1 MIPHQESG
9 NLCEVCI
16 WINPVHADWSKCV
29 MTSCPVTHSGEFSCG
44 SFDFIVSRS
53 PKSEFLSSGFKLGF
67 LFSDIIC
74 QFPSQLFLVT
84 TKRLRVASIVR
95 IDRSSSVNTNATD
108 INKVGEL
115 FHKY

>member
-44 SFDFIVSRS
+44 SFDFIVSQS
-53 PKSEFLSSGFKLGF
+53 PSRVVLNLGF
-67 LFSDIIC
+67 C
-74 QFPSQLFLVT
+74 FLI
-84 TKRLRVASIVR
+84 L
-95 IDRSSSVNTNATD
+95 SVN
-108 INKVGEL
+108 
-115 FHKY
+115 FHHSCFWLQLKGSKLLPL

>member
-53 PKSEFLSSGFKLGF
+53 PRSEFLSSGFKLGF

>member
-1 MIPHQESG
+1 M
-9 NLCEVCI
+9 N
-16 WINPVHADWSKCV
+16 
-29 MTSCPVTHSGEFSCG
+29 
-44 SFDFIVSRS
+44 
-53 PKSEFLSSGFKLGF
+53 FLVVLLISLLVGHLKENFFRVVLNF

-74 QFPSQLFLVT
+74 KFPSQLFLVT
-84 TKRLRVASIVR
+84 TKRLKVASIVR